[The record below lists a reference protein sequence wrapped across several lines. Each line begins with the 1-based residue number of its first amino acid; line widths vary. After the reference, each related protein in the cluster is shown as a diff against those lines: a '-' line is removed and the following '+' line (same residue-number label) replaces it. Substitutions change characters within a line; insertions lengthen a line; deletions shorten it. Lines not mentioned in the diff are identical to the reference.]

1 MIKLGLPQ
9 KLPVNVDKALFA
21 EELANAA
28 LELGRLD
35 GLHRHLPNPDILIAP
50 LLAATEAT
58 VSSKI
63 EGTIS
68 TVANVLRFE
77 ATGEVTDNATRE
89 VANYKRAMQYAIEG
103 LKDRPLNSS
112 FIKTLHQILLAGTR
126 GDKGRG
132 DFRKGQVWIGVE
144 KRPIEQARYIPP
156 DSVLIPEYMENLE
169 QYILT
174 DDLHPLIKIGI
185 IHYQFEAIHPFP
197 DGNGRI
203 GRLIIPLYLYWKKL
217 ITQPIFYIS
226 GYFDKNRDEYIS
238 HLNAVDLTN
247 KYEDW
252 LRFFLLSVQV
262 QAKETQ
268 GIINKIAQLK
278 TEIDKLVEKI
288 KSPYAHKIV
297 NLIFSNPFFVSADAI
312 KTLDIEPRTCRRLF
326 ISFKELNIIR
336 EIKTA
341 KKKGKAYIFPRLIK
355 LISY

>member
-1 MIKLGLPQ
+1 MIKSSLPQ
-9 KLPVNVDKALFA
+9 KLPVLVDMAVFT

-35 GLHRHLPNPDILIAP
+35 GLHRNLPNPDILIAP
-50 LLAATEAT
+50 LLSTTEAT

-77 ATGEVTDNATRE
+77 ATGETTDNDTRE
-89 VANYKRAMQYAIEG
+89 VSNYKRAMQYAIEG
-103 LKDRPLNSS
+103 LKDRPINSS
-112 FIKTLHQILLAGTR
+112 FIKALHQILLEDAR
-126 GDKGRG
+126 GEKGRG
-132 DFRKGQVWIGVE
+132 DFRKEQVWIGI
-144 KRPIEQARYIPP
+144 KTRPIEEARYIPP
-156 DSVLIPEYMENLE
+156 ESILIAEYMENLE

-174 DDLHPLIKIGI
+174 NDLHPLIKIGI
-185 IHYQFEAIHPFP
+185 IHYYFEAIHPFP

-217 ITQPIFYIS
+217 ITLPIFYMS

-238 HLNAVDLTN
+238 HLHTVDITN

-252 LRFFLLSVQV
+252 LKFFLLSVQV

-268 GIINKIAQLK
+268 SIINKIAQLK
-278 TEIDKLVEKI
+278 TEIDKLAEKI
-288 KSPYAHKIV
+288 KSPYTYKIV
-297 NLIFSNPFFVSADAI
+297 NLIFSNPFFISADAI
-312 KTLDIEPRTCRRLF
+312 KILEIEPRTCRRLF
-326 ISFKELNIIR
+326 LSFEKLNIIR
-336 EIKTA
+336 EIKA
-341 KKKGKAYIFPRLIK
+341 FRKKGKAYIFPKLMK